1 MTLDRYIMRLLLVRT
16 VFAVVVLI
24 CLVQVLELLDVST
37 EILQRGLGLEGIG
50 HYSLLRLP
58 GQFQQVVSLAVLV
71 GSLFTFSQLAS
82 TSEMVVIR
90 ATGANIYRVLR
101 MMAPVVLAVA
111 AVDFAVSAEVAPRTQ
126 DQLAHW
132 MAITAPPS
140 KKAKPPKAHWF
151 RLGPDLFMVGQASE
165 DGHRL
170 QAVRIYRRDATRTLT
185 EEVSAPLATPLARGW
200 RLHGATVNRV
210 GADRAVLSGPKDMD
224 WTTPLKPGDVIR
236 LFRAGE
242 EVTTTTALG
251 ALARAGP
258 TDRSPGFYQTRLQR
272 AFAEPLGVV
281 VMLLLSAPA
290 ALSSL
295 RSDQGMR
302 LMAFGLSSGILFM
315 VADGLLTALGE
326 TSALSPLLASWSA
339 PVAFTV
345 LAITVLLY
353 AEG

>member
-24 CLVQVLELLDVST
+24 GLVQVLELLDVST

-50 HYSLLRLP
+50 RYSLLRLP
-58 GQFQQVVSLAVLV
+58 SQFQQIAALGVLV
-71 GSLFTFSQLAS
+71 GSLFTFTQLAR

-101 MMAPVVLAVA
+101 MMAPVALGVAVLDLAV
-111 AVDFAVSAEVAPRTQ
+111 SSELAPRTQ
-126 DQLAHW
+126 DELSQW
-132 MAITAPPS
+132 MAKTAPPA
-140 KKAKPPKAHWF
+140 KAKPPKAHWF
-151 RLGPDLFMVGQASE
+151 RLGPDLILVGKASD

-170 QAVRIYRRDATRTLT
+170 ESVRIYRRDAGRTLT
-185 EEVSAPLATPLARGW
+185 EEVSAPLATPESRGW
-200 RLHGATVNRV
+200 RLHAATVSKV
-210 GADRAVLSGPKDMD
+210 GSDRSALSGPKDLD
-224 WTTPLKPGDVIR
+224 WITRLKPGDVVR

-242 EVTTTTALG
+242 VVTTSTAVG
-251 ALARAGP
+251 AMARASP
-258 TDRSPGFYQTRLQR
+258 TDRSPGFYQTRLHR
-272 AFAEPLGVV
+272 TFAEPLAAV

-302 LMAFGLSSGILFM
+302 LMAFGLGSGMLFL

-326 TSALSPLLASWSA
+326 TSALPPLLASWSA
-339 PVAFTV
+339 PIAFTA